1 MRLHTWQGK
10 TLLTG
15 LVVVATGRV
24 RADDWPQWLGPQRD
38 GVWRESGIVEKF
50 PASGPKVK
58 WQKPIGGGYA
68 GPAVA
73 GGKVFVTDRVLAPG
87 AKNPD
92 SPFNKKRTIGRR
104 EPLLCLHQAHRSVL
118 LEYKYHCPYLR
129 LTPPPGPPT
138 APPI

>member
-1 MRLHTWQGK
+1 MESRPTAFMETHCMPLQTWQGK
-10 TLLTG
+10 TLLIG
-15 LVVVATGRV
+15 LVLVATGRV

-92 SPFNKKRTIGRR
+92 SPFNKKVTIGGSERV
-104 EPLLCLHQAHRSVL
+104 LCLDEADGSVVW
-118 LEYKYHCPYLR
+118 E
-129 LTPPPGPPT
+129 
-138 APPI
+138 